1 MILTRTKRVSPER
14 NAFLSGLN
22 AIQVPPRGV
31 EGTQSSARKPTVPN
45 EGGAESGAVGPE
57 TGELISL
64 LASLTPAQRD
74 LLLAIVRA
82 KG

>member
-1 MILTRTKRVSPER
+1 M
-14 NAFLSGLN
+14 LSGRK
-22 AIQVPPRGV
+22 IPPRGV
-31 EGTQSSARKPTVPN
+31 EGTQSSAEKLTLPN

>member
-1 MILTRTKRVSPER
+1 VLP
-14 NAFLSGLN
+14 GLK
-22 AIQVPPRGV
+22 VPPREV
-31 EGTQSSARKPTVPN
+31 EGTLSSAEKPTLLK
-45 EGGAESGAVGPE
+45 EGGAESGAFGPK

-74 LLLAIVRA
+74 LLLAIVQA